1 MYTDQVIVC
10 ADCGDEF
17 VFSSA
22 DQEFYAE
29 KGFSSPPKRCR
40 NCRQVRKAQRNS
52 AGGGSGYSSSSAG
65 GGYSSAS
72 TYDRGPR
79 QMFDAVCANCGQP
92 MAEKRLTAV
101 PWAPYCV
108 DCQELAEKGMLPQA

>member
-52 AGGGSGYSSSSAG
+52 AGGGSGYSSASAGG

-79 QMFDAVCANCGQP
+79 QMFDAVCANFGQ
-92 MAEKRLTAV
+92 ATQV
-101 PWAPYCV
+101 PVQPTGARPVYCNY
-108 DCQELAEKGMLPQA
+108 CFRARR

>member
-52 AGGGSGYSSSSAG
+52 AGGG
-65 GGYSSAS
+65 YSSAS
-72 TYDRGPR
+72 SYDRGPR
-79 QMFDAVCANCGQP
+79 QMFDAVCANCGQ
-92 MAEKRLTAV
+92 ATQV
-101 PWAPYCV
+101 PFQPTGARPVYCN
-108 DCQELAEKGMLPQA
+108 DCFRARR

>member
-1 MYTDQVIVC
+1 VYTDQVIVC

-52 AGGGSGYSSSSAG
+52 AGGGSGYGSSSAG
-65 GGYSSAS
+65 GGYSSS
-72 TYDRGPR
+72 SSYDRGPR
-79 QMFDAVCANCGQP
+79 QMFDAVCANCGQ
-92 MAEKRLTAV
+92 ATQV
-101 PWAPYCV
+101 PFQPTGARPVYCN
-108 DCQELAEKGMLPQA
+108 DCFRARR